1 MQGRPTLTLE
11 VTHLGTAQK
20 ESQITIKDLLESG
33 AHFGHQR
40 NRWNPKMKCYIYK
53 ELNGIYIID
62 LSKTIQQVRNAISV
76 VEDVVASHKSIL
88 FVGTKKQA
96 KEVVRDCAEN
106 CGEFYI
112 SERWLGGMLT
122 NLSTIRR
129 SVKKLETIEKKIA
142 SGGEG
147 LTKKELSQLNKDY
160 EKLNRNLSGI
170 RSMRKTPGLVVVVDP
185 SKEHI
190 AVAEAKKLGIPV
202 MALVDTNCD
211 PDPIDYIIACN
222 DDALKSIKLILQ
234 GLTNAIVDKKK
245 ELNLALVREEKEEV
259 AAPMKG
265 KGVPQG
271 KRKPRMKR
279 EGASEETAEEAK
291 A

>member
-1 MQGRPTLTLE
+1 M
-11 VTHLGTAQK
+11 GTAQK
-20 ESQITIKDLLESG
+20 EIQITIKDLLESG

-62 LSKTIQQVRNAISV
+62 LSKTIQQVRNAVSV
-76 VEDVVASHKSIL
+76 VEDVIASHKSIL

-96 KEVVRDCAEN
+96 KEVVRDCSED
-106 CGEFYI
+106 CGEFYV

-122 NLSTIRR
+122 NLSTIRK

-147 LTKKELSQLNKDY
+147 LTKKEVSQLTKEH
-160 EKLNRNLSGI
+160 EKLNKNLCGV
-170 RSMRKTPGLVVVVDP
+170 RTMRKIPGLVVVVDP

-190 AVAEAKKLGIPV
+190 AVAEAKKLGVPV

-211 PDPIDYIIACN
+211 PDPIDHIIACN

-234 GLTNAIVDKKK
+234 TLTNAIKEKKK
-245 ELNLALVREEKEEV
+245 ELNLALVRDEKEE
-259 AAPMKG
+259 APVQTKA
-265 KGVPQG
+265 KSFPQG
-271 KRKPRMKR
+271 KRKPRVRK
-279 EGASEETAEEAK
+279 EVAEESQEEAK

>member
-1 MQGRPTLTLE
+1 M
-11 VTHLGTAQK
+11 THLGTAQK
-20 ESQITIKDLLESG
+20 EIQITVKDLLESG

-62 LSKTIQQVRNAISV
+62 LSKTIQQIRNAVAV
-76 VEDVVASHKSIL
+76 VEEVVASHKSIL

-96 KEVVRDCAEN
+96 KEVIKECSED
-106 CGEFYI
+106 CGEFYV

-142 SGGEG
+142 VGGEG
-147 LTKKELSQLNKDY
+147 LTKKELSQLSKEH
-160 EKLNRNLSGI
+160 EKLNRNLCGV
-170 RSMRKTPGLVVVVDP
+170 RTMRKSPGLVVVVDP

-211 PDPIDYIIACN
+211 PDPIDHIIACN
-222 DDALKSIKLILQ
+222 DDALKSIKLILVA
-234 GLTNAIVDKKK
+234 LTKAIKEKKA
-245 ELNLALVREEKEEV
+245 ELNLSLVREEKEEV
-259 AAPMKG
+259 SVQKSKAPIGM
-265 KGVPQG
+265 
-271 KRKPRMKR
+271 KRKPRSKK
-279 EGASEETAEEAK
+279 EDAVEEQQEETKE
-291 A
+291 